1 MLWGIDVSHFQGTF
15 NFSRAR
21 AEGFDFAFLKATEG
35 ATYRDPQFNTNLANA
50 RAAGLLTA
58 AYHYQRQGTAVADR
72 VRNIAGIVP
81 RDCPVIIDIEDGGGH
96 TEQTRETINAL
107 HQAGY
112 ASPLLYL
119 PRWYWQQIGSPDLTG
134 LPPLWSSRYPDTQGG
149 AASAI
154 YQRVPT
160 SYWGGYGGAGVA
172 VLQFTSSATVA
183 GTTPVDCNAYGG
195 TRDQLAALLGGAS
208 TVAAPAP
215 GGIETMAMDTQWTD
229 SYGNVQT
236 VQSWMA
242 DVQRKINDVWFP
254 AVSPGSVPSRIPG
267 DTNTTTVFDMIKDS
281 TSWTNQILGRVLALQ
296 AAGTTDP
303 SVVAEALR
311 PVVAD
316 VVGPIVADSVT
327 AALGSDNQ
335 AQAEAIVDQ
344 IAQRLAEG
352 STHG

>member
-1 MLWGIDVSHFQGTF
+1 MTTYGYDISRYQGHFDH
-15 NFSRAR
+15 AR
-21 AEGFDFAFLKATEG
+21 ALSEGFDFAILKATEG
-35 ATYRDPQFNTNLANA
+35 ATYRDPLFTTNLANA

-72 VRNIAGIVP
+72 IRNIAGIVP
-81 RDCPVIIDIEDGGGH
+81 RDCPVIIDIEEGGGH
-96 TEQTRETINAL
+96 TEQTRETIAAL

-119 PRWYWQQIGSPDLTG
+119 PRWYWQQIGSPNLSG

-149 AASAI
+149 AASVI
-154 YQRVPT
+154 YQRVPD
-160 SYWGGYGGAGVA
+160 SYWSGYGGASVA

-183 GTTPVDCNAYGG
+183 GATPVDCNAYGG
-195 TRDQLAALLGGAS
+195 TRDQLAALLGGS
-208 TVAAPAP
+208 FAAPAP

-236 VQSWMA
+236 VESWMA
-242 DVQRKINDVWFP
+242 DLQRKINDVWFP

-303 SVVAEALR
+303 GAVAEALR
-311 PVVAD
+311 PVVGD
-316 VVGPIVADSVT
+316 VIGPVVQESVT

-335 AQAEAIVDQ
+335 AQADAIVDQ
-344 IAQRLAEG
+344 ISRRLAEG
-352 STHG
+352 SSTHG

>member
-1 MLWGIDVSHFQGTF
+1 MLWGIDVSHYQGTF
-15 NFSRAR
+15 NFARAR

-35 ATYRDPQFNTNLANA
+35 STYRDPQFNTNLANA
-50 RAAGLLTA
+50 RAAGMLVA

-81 RDCPVIIDIEDGGGH
+81 RDCPVIIDVEDGSGH
-96 TEQTRETINAL
+96 SDQTRETITAL

-112 ASPLLYL
+112 TSPLLYL
-119 PRWYWQQIGSPDLTG
+119 PRWFWQQIGSPDLSG
-134 LPPLWSSRYPDTQGG
+134 LPPLWSSRYPDTTPG

-160 SYWGGYGGAGVA
+160 SYWNGYGGLAVA
-172 VLQFTSSATVA
+172 VLQFSSSAQVA
-183 GTTPVDCNAYGG
+183 GTAPVDVNAYAG

-208 TVAAPAP
+208 STP

-229 SYGNVQT
+229 SYGNTQT
-236 VQSWMA
+236 VQSFMA
-242 DVQRKINDVWFP
+242 DVQRKLNDVWFP

-281 TSWTNQILGRVLALQ
+281 TSWTNQTLGRVIALQ

-303 SVVAEALR
+303 TAVAEALR

-316 VVGPIVADSVT
+316 VIGPIVAESVT

-335 AQAEAIVDQ
+335 AQADAIVDE
-344 IAQRLAEG
+344 IARRLAEG
-352 STHG
+352 ETTHG